1 LHEGIGHLGIR
12 YGVRAKFLDALA
24 LSSPGL
30 RYYKVCNIIYL
41 ESA

>member
-24 LSSPGL
+24 LSSPG
-30 RYYKVCNIIYL
+30 
-41 ESA
+41 ESPGTIAITL